1 VQCTRDGIDETSFFT
16 VFEASSDQ
24 NQNLEVMI
32 HEAIIRDYTLEK
44 FDELGLFSE
53 YLEMGLYQKIHK
65 QDFDQSLSVKRH
77 VEAWFQMNF

>member
-1 VQCTRDGIDETSFFT
+1 
-16 VFEASSDQ
+16 
-24 NQNLEVMI
+24 MI

-77 VEAWFQMNF
+77 VEA